1 MIVGVPDGYDLAMTT
16 RPYYRS
22 TYALVY
28 VAGRE
33 LDIRDAEDLIDLPRA
48 ARDALRIGVFTP
60 SPAAEWLA
68 RHGMYEQ
75 MVPYSALDGDPDVYP
90 GKIIENELLA
100 GELDAAIL
108 WGPIAGYFAARAAAV

>member
-1 MIVGVPDGYDLAMTT
+1 MEYTWFPHRRGFERNTLQAEDPERGGYKCDVIVGVPDGYDLAMTT

-28 VAGRE
+28 VAGGE
-33 LDIRDAEDLIDLPRA
+33 LDIRAAEDLINLPRA

-68 RHGMYEQ
+68 RHGMHEQ
-75 MVPYSALDGDPDVYP
+75 MVAYSALDG
-90 GKIIENELLA
+90 
-100 GELDAAIL
+100 
-108 WGPIAGYFAARAAAV
+108 